1 MASDGTSPTTAKL
14 TQYNA
19 IIRLQPPICRHHQL
33 PTRRGP
39 GIHPPSVALPGRA
52 FTSPDSGA
60 GGTADWL
67 PSCLAVSFQPQLPL
81 LPNKTKPISP
91 CSPRMS
97 PFSRFNWNPRCNAA
111 NPCSPSPAKMDG
123 SSLKSAQLLEQM
135 RLHLATDAGK
145 ELTKKVGL
153 VYQLNIAP
161 KVRPIP
167 PRSPRI
173 DRKVL
178 FFFLAWTAAG
188 WAEFLILFGVAILQK
203 LGVDEEIY
211 VVDLKKGE
219 VTKGLSFNALTLVSC

>member
-1 MASDGTSPTTAKL
+1 LIALLSCL
-14 TQYNA
+14 
-19 IIRLQPPICRHHQL
+19 L
-33 PTRRGP
+33 PTA
-39 GIHPPSVALPGRA
+39 I
-52 FTSPDSGA
+52 T
-60 GGTADWL
+60 
-67 PSCLAVSFQPQLPL
+67 LASQQ
-81 LPNKTKPISP
+81 NKTNLSLLFSHISLL
-91 CSPRMS
+91 SIQLK
-97 PFSRFNWNPRCNAA
+97 PRCNAA

-123 SSLKSAQLLEQM
+123 STLKSAQLLGQM

-188 WAEFLILFGVAILQK
+188 
-203 LGVDEEIY
+203 
-211 VVDLKKGE
+211 
-219 VTKGLSFNALTLVSC
+219 